1 MGNFYAVIA
10 YFNKIKKMG
19 NFYAIIAD
27 FNKIKNNFIFTTDIN
42 RVFYTTFK
50 ERLFQFLFY
59 KCLNTKDTVL
69 QGL

>member
-1 MGNFYAVIA
+1 
-10 YFNKIKKMG
+10 MG